1 MASRVLAL
9 YGGRD
14 GQDDALPSASRALV
28 VVATPAEFAAVG
40 TTASHP
46 GPDEWTYRR
55 FVLPYA
61 SLAAHAGGVGA
72 FMSCAEMVALS
83 RVRLDAA
90 SYPFV
95 AALKTIAVDAS
106 GMPRSDFVVSICCQI
121 AFILRGI
128 G

>member
-1 MASRVLAL
+1 MSALRGDFNRSLQQLIQSRHGQPGLGSL
-9 YGGRD
+9 RGRY
-14 GQDDALPSASRALV
+14 GQDDALPSASQALV

-72 FMSCAEMVALS
+72 FMS
-83 RVRLDAA
+83 
-90 SYPFV
+90 
-95 AALKTIAVDAS
+95 
-106 GMPRSDFVVSICCQI
+106 
-121 AFILRGI
+121 
-128 G
+128 